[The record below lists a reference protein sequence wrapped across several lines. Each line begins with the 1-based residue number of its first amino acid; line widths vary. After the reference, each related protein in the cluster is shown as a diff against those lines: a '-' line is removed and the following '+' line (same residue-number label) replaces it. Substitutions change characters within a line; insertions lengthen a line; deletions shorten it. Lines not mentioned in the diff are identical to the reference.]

1 MTSSADNR
9 VSDRAAVGLDTPR
22 LRIEAA
28 AVRHAA
34 LHPPYFARNREH
46 FAPWDPPRP
55 SDLAS
60 VAYWQGQLEKAQ
72 ADFAEGR
79 AAHFVLLERG
89 AAAARLIGRVNFTQ
103 IFRGPFQSCVLG
115 YQIDR
120 DFEGRG
126 LMHEALAACID
137 YMFREFGLHRIQ
149 AAHRLENERSARLLA
164 RLGFERIG
172 IAHDYLFID
181 GAWRDHVLTALTN
194 PQFDP
199 ALFRAAPPR

>member
-1 MTSSADNR
+1 MSA
-9 VSDRAAVGLDTPR
+9 RAEVGIGTPR

-28 AVRHAA
+28 AARHAR

-55 SDLAS
+55 PDLAS
-60 VAYWQGQLEKAQ
+60 IAYWQGQLEEAR

-79 AAHFVLLERG
+79 AAHFVLFERG
-89 AAAARLIGRVNFTQ
+89 AADAPLIGRVNFTQ
-103 IFRGPFQSCVLG
+103 IFRGPLQSCVLG

-120 DFEGRG
+120 DFERRG
-126 LMHEALAACID
+126 LMHEALIACID

-149 AAHRLENERSARLLA
+149 AAHRLENDRSARLLA

-172 IAHDYLFID
+172 IAREYLFID
-181 GAWRDHVLTALTN
+181 GAWRDHVLNALTN
-194 PQFDP
+194 PRSDAT
-199 ALFRAAPPR
+199 ALRAAPH